1 MCNNID
7 SLPPP
12 ANSLHLLH
20 THVVHVQWKTLLI
33 CSIHLA
39 VNQLNFSVAHPD
51 GGVSVYGEYLDGSR
65 FYKAFSPSTG
75 NVDFHI
81 GTNTFL
87 PTVYHHDYI
96 TYQQISP
103 IRNILIM
110 TSMTWEFINF
120 LLFSGACRYD
130 VTLVIEN
137 TSSLDDASWDRVL
150 AFVRNLVSSIDA
162 QTAFGHMSRLAVV
175 TYNSDAT
182 VLPDIRL
189 NTTNMY
195 GRDVLLYFINKHIAK
210 STVSSNEGI
219 YDAMVKVRQLMKS
232 RINARLAGLTTD
244 RQAVLLFKYSSTAQQ
259 YLDRVRRILR
269 WFMDAAV
276 FTVVVG

>member
-87 PTVYHHDYI
+87 LQFI
-96 TYQQISP
+96 TMIISR
-103 IRNILIM
+103 ISRYRQFAIFL
-110 TSMTWEFINF
+110 SMIWEFINF

>member
-1 MCNNID
+1 
-7 SLPPP
+7 
-12 ANSLHLLH
+12 
-20 THVVHVQWKTLLI
+20 
-33 CSIHLA
+33 
-39 VNQLNFSVAHPD
+39 
-51 GGVSVYGEYLDGSR
+51 
-65 FYKAFSPSTG
+65 
-75 NVDFHI
+75 
-81 GTNTFL
+81 
-87 PTVYHHDYI
+87 
-96 TYQQISP
+96 
-103 IRNILIM
+103 
-110 TSMTWEFINF
+110 
-120 LLFSGACRYD
+120 
-130 VTLVIEN
+130 
-137 TSSLDDASWDRVL
+137 
-150 AFVRNLVSSIDA
+150 
-162 QTAFGHMSRLAVV
+162 MSRLAVV

-182 VLPDIRL
+182 GLPDIRL